1 MKEGTMR
8 FEGKT
13 ALVTGAARGQ
23 GRSHAVRLAKE
34 GADVA
39 VLDICKKIDWM
50 PHSMGTEEDLDE
62 TVRLVEAEGRR
73 ALKGVVDVRSSSE
86 VQAFADQAISE
97 LGKIDILLANAGI
110 SSNAALLHEQKED
123 EFDDMI
129 GVNLKGVWL
138 AMRAVVP
145 HMIDRQ
151 YGRIVVTASTAALGG
166 TPMVGPYTAAKHGA
180 LGLVRTLA
188 VEQGKNGITVNAVA
202 PGTVGS
208 PMMLNEHAFSIFN
221 PANPT
226 REEAEKVLSSF
237 FPIPRPWVEPDE
249 VSNLVLFLASDDA
262 RGITGQVYPIDLG
275 FTAR

>member
-1 MKEGTMR
+1 MR

-23 GRSHAVRLAKE
+23 GRSHAVTLARE

-39 VLDICKKIDWM
+39 VCDICAKIDWM
-50 PHSMGTEEDLDE
+50 PHSMGTEADLDE

-73 ALKGVVDVRSSSE
+73 ALKGVVDVRSWPD
-86 VQAFADQAISE
+86 VKAFADRTVEE

-110 SSNAALLHEQKED
+110 SSNAALLHEQKEE

-138 AMRAVVP
+138 AMKAVVP

-166 TPMVGPYTAAKHGA
+166 TPMVGPYTAAKHGVV
-180 LGLVRTLA
+180 GLVKTLA
-188 VEQGKNGITVNAVA
+188 VEQGKNGITVNAIAPATVA
-202 PGTVGS
+202 S
-208 PMMLNEHAFSIFN
+208 PMMLNEHAFAIFN
-221 PANPT
+221 PDNPT
-226 REEAEKVLSSF
+226 KEAAEEILSNF
-237 FPIPRPWVEPDE
+237 FPIPRPWLELEE
-249 VSNLVLFLASDDA
+249 VSSLVLFLASDEA
-262 RGITGQVYPIDLG
+262 RSITGCIYPIDLG

>member
-1 MKEGTMR
+1 MR

-13 ALVTGAARGQ
+13 ALVTGGARGQ
-23 GRSHAVRLAKE
+23 GRSHAVRLARE

-39 VLDICKKIDWM
+39 VCDICKKIDWM

-73 ALKGVVDVRSSSE
+73 AVKGVVDVRSWTDLK
-86 VQAFADQAISE
+86 AFADRAIQE
-97 LGKIDILLANAGI
+97 LGKLDILCANAGI
-110 SSNAALLHEQKED
+110 SSNAAELHDQPEN

-138 AMRAVVP
+138 AMKAVVP
-145 HMIDRQ
+145 HMIERQ
-151 YGRIVVTASTAALGG
+151 YGRIVVTGSTASLGG
-166 TPMVGPYTAAKHGA
+166 TPKVGPYTAAKHGVA
-180 LGLVRTLA
+180 GLVKTLA
-188 VEQGKNGITVNAVA
+188 VEQGKNGITVNMIA

-221 PANPT
+221 PADPT
-226 REEAEKVLSSF
+226 REAAEQVLSQF

-249 VSNLVLFLASDDA
+249 ISNLVLFLASDEA
-262 RGITGQVYPIDLG
+262 RSITGAIYTIDLG